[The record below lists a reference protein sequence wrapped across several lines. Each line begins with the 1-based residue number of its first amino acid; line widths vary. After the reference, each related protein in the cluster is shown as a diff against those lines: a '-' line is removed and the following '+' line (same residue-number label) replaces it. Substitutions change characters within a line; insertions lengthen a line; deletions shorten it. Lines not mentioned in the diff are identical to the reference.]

1 MDVPVFELNGK
12 TYEVDEDGFLQ
23 RPEVW
28 NREVALDFA
37 TTEGLAE
44 LSDGHWKV
52 VQYIREYWLQN
63 DIAPMV
69 RRLCK
74 ETGYKLNEIY
84 DMFPSGPAKG
94 ACKVAG
100 LPKPTGCV

>member
-1 MDVPVFELNGK
+1 VPVFEVNGK
-12 TYEVDEDGFLQ
+12 QYEVDEDGFLQ
-23 RPEVW
+23 SPEIW

-37 TTEGLAE
+37 TTEGLSD
-44 LSDGHWKV
+44 LSEGHWRIV
-52 VQYIREYWLQN
+52 DYIRVYWQEN

-69 RRLCK
+69 RRICK
-74 ETGYKLNEIY
+74 DTGFKLSDIY

>member
-1 MDVPVFELNGK
+1 VAVFEIQGRK
-12 TYEVDEDGFLQ
+12 YEIDEDGFLQ
-23 RPEVW
+23 SPELW
-28 NREVALDFA
+28 DRTVALDFA
-37 TTEGLAE
+37 TTEGLADMTE
-44 LSDGHWKV
+44 NHWKV
-52 VQYIREYWLQN
+52 VQYVRDYWLEN

-69 RRLCK
+69 RKMCK
-74 ETGYKLNEIY
+74 ETGFKLSEIY